1 MTTST
6 SLIFNFTQRDGVLI
20 IELRGALDSA
30 LAMEPVAEAMAQT
43 SAANVVVVFDDI
55 EYINSAGFGG
65 LVRFSD
71 AVEHAQ
77 KSLYIV
83 GLKSKVHLVFSA
95 VGAHSILNI
104 LPTLKDALE
113 RIQSPTKPAN
123 P

>member
-6 SLIFNFTQRDGVLI
+6 SLIFNLTQRDGVLI

-30 LAMEPVAEAMAQT
+30 LAMESVAEAMAQS
-43 SAANVVVVFDDI
+43 SAGNVIVVFDEI

-71 AVEHAQ
+71 AVEHAK

-104 LPTLKDALE
+104 LPTVEDAMK
-113 RIQSPTKPAN
+113 RIQSEAN
-123 P
+123 PA